1 MYNMTKN
8 KIFDPWQS
16 VALKDIK
23 QGLQVLSWTDQ
34 NSTTTVK
41 GQDTRVQAIFQKLM
55 HNYNAYKTKQ
65 NKK

>member
-1 MYNMTKN
+1 MTKN
-8 KIFDPWQS
+8 KIFDPCQP

-41 GQDTRVQAIFQKLM
+41 GQDTSIQAIFQKLM
-55 HNYNAYKTKQ
+55 HNYNAYKNKTKKS
-65 NKK
+65 NK